1 MTSLSLSSSSS
12 SSSSSSLSENIK
24 QLVNSNPHSNPYYLS
39 YIEHIPSRCANI
51 IHQHHCGK
59 LFIFLLLF
67 HDVCNRIL
75 H

>member
-1 MTSLSLSSSSS
+1 MTSLSSL
-12 SSSSSSLSENIK
+12 SSSSSLSENIK

-39 YIEHIPSRCANI
+39 YIEHILSRCANI
-51 IHQHHCGK
+51 IHQHHRCK

-67 HDVCNRIL
+67 YDVCNRLL